1 MYYMIL
7 MVAGQFYLQ
16 KQGKAMVITYWQLVP
31 DMNKG
36 CENFSEKLK
45 STLFL
50 ITKLKSTLEDKM
62 DYDTCTCHYLFVSK
76 PT

>member
-1 MYYMIL
+1 M
-7 MVAGQFYLQ
+7 Q
-16 KQGKAMVITYWQLVP
+16 KQGKAMVITNSQLVP

-45 STLFL
+45 YTLFL
-50 ITKLKSTLEDKM
+50 ITKLKPTLEGKM
-62 DYDTCTCHYLFVSK
+62 DYDTCRTRHYLFVSK